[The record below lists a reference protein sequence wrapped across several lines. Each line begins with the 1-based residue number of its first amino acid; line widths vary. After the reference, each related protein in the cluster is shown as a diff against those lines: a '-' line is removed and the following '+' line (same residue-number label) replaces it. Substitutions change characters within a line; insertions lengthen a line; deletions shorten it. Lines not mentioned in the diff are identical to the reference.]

1 MIGAVRDGGQAHFW
15 AGLGTARRQQLD
27 AAPGWEARLAVALEE
42 PRRVWAVDWLE
53 RAEFGAELARRLEDD
68 DLTVESW
75 WDHLRPAELYLACA
89 CARGVAAAIQR
100 FEKLYGDEIARTARR
115 FERPGL
121 ATDDLIQLLRAKL
134 FAGPAEA
141 APGESQAGR
150 AKPAGRPKIASYSGQ
165 GFLQNWVRVTT
176 TRTFI
181 DCRRW
186 QADAP
191 EIPITQ
197 GLLEILPESGADP
210 ELQLLKREHAAH
222 FKAAFAEAVAAL
234 DASDRLMLRQH
245 LVDKLTIDQIGAL
258 YHLHRATAAR
268 RLARARQVLLD
279 GARARLARRLGLA
292 PERLA
297 AALELIA
304 SRLDASVERVLR

>member
-1 MIGAVRDGGQAHFW
+1 MIHGVSDGGQASFW
-15 AGLGTARRQQLD
+15 AGLGTARRGQLD
-27 AAPGWEARLAVALEE
+27 ALPGWETRLEAALAE
-42 PRRVWAVDWLE
+42 PRRVWEVDWLARE
-53 RAEFGAELARRLEDD
+53 EFGAELARRLDQDD
-68 DLTVESW
+68 AVEVSEVSIQSW

-89 CARGVAAAIQR
+89 CARGIASAIQR
-100 FEKLYGDEIARTARR
+100 FEKLYGDEIARAARR

-121 ATDDLIQLLRAKL
+121 AADDLVQLLRAKL
-134 FAGPAEA
+134 FAGPAPTA
-141 APGESQAGR
+141 ARSGDL
-150 AKPAGRPKIASYSGQ
+150 PKIASYTGQ

-191 EIPITQ
+191 EIPIAHE
-197 GLLEILPESGADP
+197 LVAILPEPGADP
-210 ELQLLKREHAAH
+210 EMQLLKREHAAH
-222 FKAAFAEAVAAL
+222 FKAAFAEAVGAL
-234 DASDRLMLRQH
+234 DPSDRLVLRQH
-245 LVDKLTIDQIGAL
+245 LVEKLTIDQIGAL

-268 RLARARQVLLD
+268 RLARAREALLD
-279 GARARLARRLGLA
+279 GARTRLARRLGLA

-297 AALELIA
+297 AALDLIA

>member
-27 AAPGWEARLAVALEE
+27 AASGWEARLEGALEE
-42 PRRVWAVDWLE
+42 PRRVWAVDWLG

-68 DLTVESW
+68 DVTIDSW

-89 CARGVAAAIQR
+89 CARGIDAAIQR

-121 ATDDLIQLLRAKL
+121 AADDLVQLLRAKL
-134 FAGPAEA
+134 FAGPAGA
-141 APGESQAGR
+141 APGES
-150 AKPAGRPKIASYSGQ
+150 PAGPPKIASYTGQ

-181 DCRRW
+181 DCRRG
-186 QADAP
+186 QSDA
-191 EIPITQ
+191 EVPIAQ
-197 GLLEILPESGADP
+197 GLLEILPEGGADP

-234 DASDRLMLRQH
+234 DASDRLVLRQH

-258 YHLHRATAAR
+258 YHLHPATAAR
-268 RLARARQVLLD
+268 RLARARQALLD

>member
-1 MIGAVRDGGQAHFW
+1 MIQGVENAAQARFW
-15 AGLGTARRQQLD
+15 AGLGMARRRQLD
-27 AAPGWEARLAVALEE
+27 GWPEWQARLAAALEE
-42 PRRVWAVDWLE
+42 PRRVWEVDWLTRE
-53 RAEFGAELARRLEDD
+53 EFAAELGLRLDAEDD
-68 DLTVESW
+68 DAVARW
-75 WDHLRPAELYLACA
+75 WEHLRAADLTLACA
-89 CARGVAAAIQR
+89 CARGIASAIQR
-100 FEKLYGDEIARTARR
+100 FEAVHGGEIARAARR

-121 ATDDLIQLLRAKL
+121 AADDLVQLLRAKL
-134 FAGPAEA
+134 FAAPAEA
-141 APGESQAGR
+141 SGSTASR
-150 AKPAGRPKIASYSGQ
+150 GRPKIASYTGQ

-181 DCRRW
+181 DCLRW

-191 EIPITQ
+191 EIPIA
-197 GLLEILPESGADP
+197 GELVDVLPEPGADP

-222 FKAAFAEAVAAL
+222 FKAAFAEAVGAL
-234 DASDRLMLRQH
+234 NPSDRLVLKQH
-245 LVDKLTIDQIGAL
+245 LVDKLSIDQIGAL

-268 RLARARQVLLD
+268 RLAKAREALLA

-297 AALELIA
+297 AALDLCA